1 MKPIKQLTQ
10 KFLFLTVMI
19 FCLVMLLCGSTTVKE
34 RTGYNMYLDKY
45 STVSVTTAEKNVSVK
60 LDKNKYTFDT
70 HNHHTMINNDK
81 TVSFSPFGSSYYLF
95 KTLNRLFG

>member
-19 FCLVMLLCGSTTVKE
+19 FCLVMLLCGSITVKE

-60 LDKNKYTFDT
+60 LDKNNYTFDT
-70 HNHHTMINNDK
+70 HNLHTMINNDK